1 MKNQNKKSNENKLK
15 IKKSTVKHESFDSF
29 LENTYLILKNKITNI
44 LDRYK
49 HVIGFILIAFSIYI
63 VIALLEGFYLGHF
76 GKTTQKISFVLSIIS
91 ILSSIYIGIRHEKAQ
106 IQYNVNDFYDFTN
119 GHVIILEMF
128 SSNDVS
134 CIVKL
139 KKIELL
145 TDKYEIIET
154 KKCSDI
160 NTLFIHNYFLESH
173 IINNQD
179 ICKFTILDEKSYNL
193 GYSVFN
199 CRMNNHE
206 SLKLTFK
213 RSDGKNDIKVLIQ
226 F

>member
-29 LENTYLILKNKITNI
+29 LENTYLFLKNKITNI

-193 GYSVFN
+193 GNAVFN
-199 CRMNNHE
+199 CGMNNHE